1 MSLEKYFEKFRNNII
16 GLNQDFVSATG
27 ETKRILYADW
37 TASGRNYLPIEETL
51 QKKIMPFVA
60 NTHTDTN
67 TTGKGL
73 PTLTT

>member
-16 GLNQDFVSATG
+16 GLNQEFVSANG

-60 NTHTDTN
+60 NTHTDT
-67 TTGKGL
+67 KQ
-73 PTLTT
+73 PVRD